1 MAWGKRGRGEQQGQV
16 RVAGWGGELG
26 MGQFLQW
33 LRRMVLGAVLGSGR
47 LSPYDSHTSVT

>member
-1 MAWGKRGRGEQQGQV
+1 MAWGKRGQGEQQGQV